1 MIDGF
6 PRTPVQV
13 DFLSLLH
20 DRLQELHLRHADK
33 PALAPRFP
41 RPHFRVVVLFVD
53 EETSVTRQLARG
65 STAAV
70 LRARALDAG
79 VPFAAAAARATD
91 GSDAVARARYQV
103 FKRHYSTLLR
113 LKERFPFTLVD
124 ACGSLAD
131 TEAQIHTELRYQS
144 SLELSERAYA
154 AVRVVPLAVDLVRN
168 ARRELVARLDMAAA
182 RHPGTLADVV
192 ALVQEQVAPALRRA
206 ALAGHASFRSSAPLF
221 EREPLAITML
231 MDVLSDRG
239 YAVHHERRVAEVP
252 IKFDLSTGAVT
263 TEARVEH
270 EFVITFGR
278 GLLRQEGKPRVVT
291 PATLVVPSSEPRA
304 AASRSVD
311 DVTDVATASRVV
323 EQAAVVPRPQVP
335 AEAPVAAPST
345 AEQWHDEADVTEVVV
360 QNRS

>member
-1 MIDGF
+1 
-6 PRTPVQV
+6 
-13 DFLSLLH
+13 
-20 DRLQELHLRHADK
+20 
-33 PALAPRFP
+33 
-41 RPHFRVVVLFVD
+41 
-53 EETSVTRQLARG
+53 
-65 STAAV
+65 
-70 LRARALDAG
+70 
-79 VPFAAAAARATD
+79 
-91 GSDAVARARYQV
+91 
-103 FKRHYSTLLR
+103 
-113 LKERFPFTLVD
+113 
-124 ACGSLAD
+124 
-131 TEAQIHTELRYQS
+131 
-144 SLELSERAYA
+144 
-154 AVRVVPLAVDLVRN
+154 
-168 ARRELVARLDMAAA
+168 
-182 RHPGTLADVV
+182 
-192 ALVQEQVAPALRRA
+192 
-206 ALAGHASFRSSAPLF
+206 
-221 EREPLAITML
+221 

-263 TEARVEH
+263 TEARVEQ